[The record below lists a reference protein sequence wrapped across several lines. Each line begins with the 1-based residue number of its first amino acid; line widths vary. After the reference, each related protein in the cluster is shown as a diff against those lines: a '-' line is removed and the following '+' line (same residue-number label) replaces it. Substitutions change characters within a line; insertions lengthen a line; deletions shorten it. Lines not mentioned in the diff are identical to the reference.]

1 MDPISSYPP
10 LPTTDANDNGNNKH
24 GVAERVREKLDTAAT
39 TVSSKAGDLAHK
51 AGDMAARAKD
61 SARETASRV
70 QERAMDAGRSSRQ
83 MVVDNPIRS
92 MAIGLGV
99 GVVLGFFLSRSMR

>member
-10 LPTTDANDNGNNKH
+10 FPTTDATDNGAAKH
-24 GVAERVREKLDTAAT
+24 GVAERVREKLDNVTH
-39 TVSSKAGDLAHK
+39 KAGDLAS
-51 AGDMAARAKD
+51 RAKD
-61 SARETASRV
+61 SARDTASRV

-83 MVVDNPIRS
+83 LVVDNPIRS